1 MKDSQKRHSAME
13 AVHLAEFIG
22 VNYFGNPEYSKIDYN
37 ILFGSQII
45 LKRYVRKQHKY
56 IVMMISKQII
66 NLVTGMVK
74 VDL

>member
-1 MKDSQKRHSAME
+1 ME

-45 LKRYVRKQHKY
+45 LKRLSTVRKQHKY

>member
-1 MKDSQKRHSAME
+1 ME

-22 VNYFGNPEYSKIDYN
+22 VNYFENPEYSKIDYN
-37 ILFGSQII
+37 VWFGSQII
-45 LKRYVRKQHKY
+45 LKRLSTVGKQHEY

-66 NLVTGMVK
+66 NLVTGLVK

>member
-1 MKDSQKRHSAME
+1 ME

-37 ILFGSQII
+37 VLFESQII
-45 LKRYVRKQHKY
+45 LKRLSTVGKQHEY

-66 NLVTGMVK
+66 NLVTGLVK